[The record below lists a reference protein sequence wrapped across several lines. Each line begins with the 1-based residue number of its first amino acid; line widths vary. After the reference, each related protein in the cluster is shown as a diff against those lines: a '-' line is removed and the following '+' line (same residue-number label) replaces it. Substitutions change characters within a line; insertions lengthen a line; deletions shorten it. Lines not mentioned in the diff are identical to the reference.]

1 MTPLQDFVIAKL
13 IIRDPNLNTL
23 AVGLQSFVSGSMTGG
38 SQMQFT
44 KFAAGSLLIA
54 LPIAL
59 LYVFLQKYLISGLT
73 AGGTKG

>member
-1 MTPLQDFVIAKL
+1 
-13 IIRDPNLNTL
+13 
-23 AVGLQSFVSGSMTGG
+23 
-38 SQMQFT
+38 MQFT

>member
-1 MTPLQDFVIAKL
+1 MTIA
-13 IIRDPNLNTL
+13 
-23 AVGLQSFVSGSMTGG
+23 MTGG
-38 SQMQFT
+38 TQMQFT

-59 LYVFLQKYLISGLT
+59 LYVFLLKYLISGLT